1 MAGGRRS
8 SRPARTASTRSATSI
23 PTSEARTRSSIT
35 PSSWPTWSTKASS
48 RRCRA
53 NERSLTTTRATCRG
67 TTTSAR
73 RRGSWCR
80 RSARPSKCRATAS
93 GPSAVARAARACGW
107 RKNADGRSTRSECE
121 RRSRPE
127 RRHSRWHARS
137 ARSCST
143 TGYARQARSFRSS
156 TWRRCWRKPSSAA
169 AGWLPSGRHNS
180 GMPEGGLEYV
190 DLPIYHEKLSQ
201 ALNFTAADLQ
211 ENRAGRLSG
220 SQRSAQLRV
229 VARSAAKSVVLLL
242 LAGGCVAAWVAI
254 GVTTVLGL
262 IPLVLAALFLAWI
275 GTFAWY
281 IPPIWRVGNA
291 RVVFSVECFVKP
303 AERERDVSVG
313 SGQSIPM
320 WTYYWVVDDRERFW
334 IPGKVY
340 PVLVPARHRLYFLP
354 ASRRIVAA
362 EPIS

>member
-1 MAGGRRS
+1 
-8 SRPARTASTRSATSI
+8 
-23 PTSEARTRSSIT
+23 
-35 PSSWPTWSTKASS
+35 
-48 RRCRA
+48 
-53 NERSLTTTRATCRG
+53 
-67 TTTSAR
+67 
-73 RRGSWCR
+73 
-80 RSARPSKCRATAS
+80 
-93 GPSAVARAARACGW
+93 
-107 RKNADGRSTRSECE
+107 
-121 RRSRPE
+121 
-127 RRHSRWHARS
+127 
-137 ARSCST
+137 
-143 TGYARQARSFRSS
+143 
-156 TWRRCWRKPSSAA
+156 
-169 AGWLPSGRHNS
+169 
-180 GMPEGGLEYV
+180 MPEGGLEYV
-190 DLPIYHEKLSQ
+190 DLPIYHEKLSH

-275 GTFAWY
+275 GIFAWY
-281 IPPIWRVGNA
+281 IPPIWRDANA
-291 RVVFSVECFVKP
+291 SVVFSVEGFVKP